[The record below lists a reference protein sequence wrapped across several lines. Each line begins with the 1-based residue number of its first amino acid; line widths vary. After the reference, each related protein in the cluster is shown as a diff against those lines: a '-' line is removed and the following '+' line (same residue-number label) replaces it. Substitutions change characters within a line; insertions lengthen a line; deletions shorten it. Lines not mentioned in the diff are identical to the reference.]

1 MAYITNNENAMFYE
15 CGFSCDNGYFLKLKD
30 KAFFVTD
37 ARYTSEAKEYIQNAK
52 VIEGDRRDLLLSVR
66 KILKKHRVNKLV
78 FDPNGWSVSE
88 FDRLSKKFGH
98 LKFVKKANFSQ
109 KKRIIKTEE
118 EVKILKKASQK
129 GAKAF
134 DKFAK
139 FVSERGIGLSEEE
152 LFFEAEKIFKNKG
165 KLGLSFS
172 PIVGINENAAKP
184 HALPSKKRLKEGDL
198 LLLDA
203 GVLYK
208 RYCSDRTRTAQV
220 GADFNFKK
228 EQRFKDKFRQKIYD
242 LVLKAQEASI
252 NAVKI
257 GVKASEIDKAGRE
270 VIEKSGY
277 GKYFIH
283 STGHGVG
290 VDIHE
295 LPVIGRRSNTIIE
308 ENMVFSVEPG
318 IYLSGKFG
326 VRIEDVV
333 VVRQSGAEIL

>member
-1 MAYITNNENAMFYE
+1 MTYITNNENAMFYE
-15 CGFSCDNGYFLKLKD
+15 CGFSCDNGYFLKLKN
-30 KAFFVTD
+30 KAYFITD
-37 ARYTSEAKEYIQNAK
+37 ARYTSEAEEYIKNAK

-66 KILKKHRVNKLV
+66 EILHKKKAKKLV
-78 FDPNGWSVSE
+78 FDPNTWSVSE
-88 FDRLSKKFGH
+88 FERLSKDLGINF
-98 LKFVKKANFSQ
+98 LQRENFSQ
-109 KKRIIKTEE
+109 KKRIVKSDEE
-118 EVKILKKASQK
+118 IKILKKASQK

-139 FVSERGIGLSEEE
+139 FVREKGVGLSEEE
-152 LFFEAEKIFKNKG
+152 LFFEAEKILKNKG

-172 PIVGINENAAKP
+172 PIIGINENAAKP
-184 HALPSKKRLKEGDL
+184 HALPSKKKLKEGDL
-198 LLLDA
+198 LLFDA

-208 RYCSDRTRTAQV
+208 RYCSDRTRTAEV

-228 EQRFKDKFRQKIYD
+228 EQKFKDKFRQKIYD
-242 LVLKAQEASI
+242 LVLRAQEASI
-252 NAVKI
+252 KAVRL
-257 GVKASEIDKAGRE
+257 GVKASEIDKAGRD
-270 VIEKSGY
+270 VIEKAGY

-295 LPVIGRRSNTIIE
+295 LPVIGRRGDTIIE

-318 IYLSGKFG
+318 IYLPGRFG

-333 VVRQSGAEIL
+333 VSTAKGAEIL